1 MTATETIDDD
11 LRVTH
16 RETIANGVRLHYV
29 EAGPDD
35 GDLVVFLHGFPEF
48 WGTWRRQLAALADAG
63 YRVVAPD
70 LRGYNRSEKPHGLDA
85 YRLET
90 LTADVEALIR
100 ALGREPATAV
110 TEAGA
115 GTETGTGTKSAHVVA
130 HDWGGM
136 IAWATA
142 LSHPH
147 AIDRLVVLNAPH
159 PIKYARELTLSQA
172 KRSWYAAFFQLPW
185 LPERLFAARG
195 YRALEVLFWEAPN
208 RPGAFTDDDV
218 RRFKQAAARPGA
230 LESAINYYRANGR
243 GPIGEH
249 LPGSIPVIGDRLAGP
264 IETIDAPTLVLWGE
278 ADSTLTLDQLDGLE
292 CYVDDL
298 RVERFPDASH
308 WVHADRPDRVNES
321 ILAFL
326 E

>member
-1 MTATETIDDD
+1 MTATETIDHDG
-11 LRVTH
+11 RIAH

-100 ALGREPATAV
+100 ELE
-110 TEAGA
+110 GA
-115 GTETGTGTKSAHVVA
+115 KDSSGSAETGARSAHVVA

-159 PIKYARELTLSQA
+159 PIKYARELTLSQVI
-172 KRSWYAAFFQLPW
+172 RSWYAVFFQLPW

-195 YRALEVLFWEAPN
+195 YRALEELFWEAPN
-208 RPGAFTDDDV
+208 RSDAFTAEDV
-218 RRFKQAAARPGA
+218 RGFKRAAARPGA
-230 LESAINYYRANGR
+230 LESAINYYRANAR

-249 LPGSIPVIGDRLAGP
+249 LPGSIPVIGDRLVGP
-264 IETIDAPTLVLWGE
+264 IETIGAPTLVLWGE
-278 ADSTLTLDQLDGLE
+278 QDSALTLDQLDGLE
-292 CYVDDL
+292 RYVDDL
-298 RVERFPDASH
+298 HVERFPDASH